1 MTRHICAICVLY
13 LCNLCLP
20 LPAQS
25 IRYEGLVV
33 NHGAAAAPSDSGIS
47 ASLQLTIIRDS
58 TAPLGA
64 EVVIGPPL
72 QGSGPASLWVWADSL
87 VMFSISPTADSITW
101 VAACTGPD
109 YAGSYHVSGGP
120 YAGQG
125 GRWSIRPIGRPF
137 PSAAAPDVRIRD
149 WLTHAVARLETNI
162 PAPTVTL
169 VEADAQPVEVDRG
182 PCAPPPEG
190 RSSGGTAVLI
200 GLGVLLV
207 AGAGAMVWRYKQTGE
222 RENGR
227 TGNGT
232 TAFLR
237 HSPHPIAPSAP
248 PSVS

>member
-1 MTRHICAICVLY
+1 MLPPTLRTPCLL
-13 LCNLCLP
+13 LCTLSLP
-20 LPAQS
+20 LAAQS

-33 NHGAAAAPSDSGIS
+33 NHGAAAAPTDAGIS
-47 ASLQLTIIRDS
+47 ASLRLTIVRDS

-64 EVVIGPPL
+64 EVVIGLPL
-72 QGSGPASLWVWADSL
+72 QGSGSASLWVWADSL

-101 VAACTGPD
+101 VAACTGPE

-137 PSAAAPDVRIRD
+137 PRAAAPDVRIRD

-169 VEADAQPVEVDRG
+169 VEADAQPVEADGG
-182 PCAPPPEG
+182 PCAAVPEG
-190 RSSGGTAVLI
+190 QSGGRKTLLI

-207 AGAGAMVWRYKQTGE
+207 AGAGVVVWKR
-222 RENGR
+222 R
-227 TGNGT
+227 
-232 TAFLR
+232 
-237 HSPHPIAPSAP
+237 S
-248 PSVS
+248 